1 MTGKYNLPFL
11 FRFSFFSH
19 ERPFFRYIWEIYKA
33 RMNKKEQKLNSL
45 QEEFS
50 RIQDENKDLDISKYL
65 AKREDLPDLGEIQ
78 IYDYDKDLVES
89 VESAEEVLDALFEL
103 YFGDITGIEENKY
116 LVKKV
121 KEDAQ
126 VYAETIFL
134 QRMTRKN
141 FLTQLKQVDNGDSSA
156 RMHEVVNQSISQIRD
171 NIKFAQSQRTELEKY
186 YRDMRKDYDR
196 MMENIKQVKIEQGL
210 ETKTDGKIV
219 DARSLNDM
227 IEKIIKNKD

>member
-1 MTGKYNLPFL
+1 
-11 FRFSFFSH
+11 
-19 ERPFFRYIWEIYKA
+19 
-33 RMNKKEQKLNSL
+33 MNKKEQKLNTL

-50 RIQDENKDLDISKYL
+50 RIQDENKDLDITKYL
-65 AKREDLPDLGEIQ
+65 AKKEDLPDLGEIQ
-78 IYDYDKDLVES
+78 IYDYDKDLIES
-89 VESAEEVLDALFEL
+89 VDSAEEVLDALFDL
-103 YFGDITGIEENKY
+103 YFGDIPGIEENNY
-116 LVKKV
+116 LMKKV

-210 ETKTDGKIV
+210 ESKTDGKIV

-227 IEKIIKNKD
+227 IEKMLKNKD

>member
-1 MTGKYNLPFL
+1 
-11 FRFSFFSH
+11 
-19 ERPFFRYIWEIYKA
+19 
-33 RMNKKEQKLNSL
+33 MNKKEQKINSL

-50 RIQDENKDLDISKYL
+50 RIQDENKDLDVSKYL

-78 IYDYDKDLVES
+78 IYDYDKDLDES
-89 VESAEEVLDALFEL
+89 IDSAEEVLDALFDL
-103 YFGDITGIEENKY
+103 YFGDIPGIQDNKY

-134 QRMTRKN
+134 QKMTRKN
-141 FLTQLKQVDNGDSSA
+141 FLTQLRQVDNGDSSA

-196 MMENIKQVKIEQGL
+196 MMENLKQTKIDQGL

-227 IEKIIKNKD
+227 IEKMLKNKD

>member
-1 MTGKYNLPFL
+1 
-11 FRFSFFSH
+11 
-19 ERPFFRYIWEIYKA
+19 
-33 RMNKKEQKLNSL
+33 MNKKEQKLNTL

-50 RIQDENKDLDISKYL
+50 RIQDENKDLDITKYL
-65 AKREDLPDLGEIQ
+65 AKKEDLPDLGEIQ

-89 VESAEEVLDALFEL
+89 VDSAEEVLDALFDL
-103 YFGDITGIEENKY
+103 YFGDIPGIEENNY
-116 LVKKV
+116 LMKKV

-210 ETKTDGKIV
+210 ESKTDGKIV

-227 IEKIIKNKD
+227 IEKMLKNKD

>member
-1 MTGKYNLPFL
+1 M
-11 FRFSFFSH
+11 S
-19 ERPFFRYIWEIYKA
+19 
-33 RMNKKEQKLNSL
+33 KKEEKISSL

-50 RIQDENKDLDISKYL
+50 RIQDENKDLDVSKYL

-78 IYDYDKDLVES
+78 IYDYDKDSDES
-89 VESAEEVLDALFEL
+89 IESAEEVLDALFEL
-103 YFGDITGIEENKY
+103 YFGDIEGIAQNKY
-116 LVKKV
+116 LTKKV

-134 QRMTRKN
+134 QKMTRKN
-141 FLTQLKQVDNGDSSA
+141 FLTQLKQVDNGDTSA

-171 NIKFAQSQRTELEKY
+171 NIKFAQSQRTDLEKY

-196 MMENIKQVKIEQGL
+196 MMENIKQTRIEQGV
-210 ETKTDGKIV
+210 EAKADGKIV

-227 IEKIIKNKD
+227 IDKMIKNRD

>member
-1 MTGKYNLPFL
+1 M
-11 FRFSFFSH
+11 S
-19 ERPFFRYIWEIYKA
+19 
-33 RMNKKEQKLNSL
+33 KKEQKINSL

-50 RIQDENKDLDISKYL
+50 RIQDENKDLDVSKYL

-78 IYDYDKDLVES
+78 IYDYDKDLDES
-89 VESAEEVLDALFEL
+89 IESAEEVLDALFEL
-103 YFGDITGIEENKY
+103 YFGDIPAISENKY
-116 LVKKV
+116 LAKKV

-171 NIKFAQSQRTELEKY
+171 NIKFAQSQRTDLEKY

-196 MMENIKQVKIEQGL
+196 MMENIKQTKIEQGI

-227 IEKIIKNKD
+227 IEKMIKNRD